1 MLFLGLALLTMYI
14 TKSYYIFN
22 DIEYKD
28 VLDKLIKEE
37 KKRDLDVK
45 LYNQKRIPTKLYNN
59 MFTKP
64 TPWMGYTD
72 DLTKDFIEDEKED
85 QDEIN
90 EIGENTKKLM
100 KQSQT
105 NSNKGEIIKKM
116 IDTNKK
122 EIKKTIETKE
132 QLKTKLVKLLIN
144 LEKKEKELKE
154 GIKVLTTDIK
164 DLNDFIGSIDPKT
177 EKDESVLNDYKNMVI
192 FRDDQRKTLAQNKK
206 DYEKTVQDIKDN
218 KKLFEKTERELINE
232 KDASNLLQKKL
243 ENQDKKLIDD
253 NKKIK
258 KEIKKNDNKIKAIKT
273 VKSFEL

>member
-1 MLFLGLALLTMYI
+1 M
-14 TKSYYIFN
+14 
-22 DIEYKD
+22 
-28 VLDKLIKEE
+28 
-37 KKRDLDVK
+37 
-45 LYNQKRIPTKLYNN
+45 
-59 MFTKP
+59 
-64 TPWMGYTD
+64 
-72 DLTKDFIEDEKED
+72 
-85 QDEIN
+85 
-90 EIGENTKKLM
+90 
-100 KQSQT
+100 
-105 NSNKGEIIKKM
+105 
-116 IDTNKK
+116 
-122 EIKKTIETKE
+122 
-132 QLKTKLVKLLIN
+132 KTKLVKLLIN

-258 KEIKKNDNKIKAIKT
+258 KEIKKNNNKIKAIKT

>member
-28 VLDKLIKEE
+28 VLNKLIKEE
-37 KKRDLDVK
+37 KKRELDVK
-45 LYNQKRIPTKLYNN
+45 LYNQKRIPTKLYSN

-100 KQSQT
+100 KQSQK

-116 IDTNKK
+116 IDT
-122 EIKKTIETKE
+122 KKTIETKE

-144 LEKKEKELKE
+144 LEKKELELKE
-154 GIKVLTTDIK
+154 EIKVLTTDIK

-232 KDASNLLQKKL
+232 KDASNLLEKKL

-258 KEIKKNDNKIKAIKT
+258 KDIKKNDNKIKAIKT